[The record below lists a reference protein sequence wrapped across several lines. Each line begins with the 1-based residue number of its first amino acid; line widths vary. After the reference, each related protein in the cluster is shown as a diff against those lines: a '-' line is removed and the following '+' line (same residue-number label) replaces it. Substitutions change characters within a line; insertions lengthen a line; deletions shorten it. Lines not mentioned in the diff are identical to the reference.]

1 MDRDLFLQD
10 VLRKP
15 EVLSRL
21 EGHNFKWPD
30 LRGKRIF
37 FVGMGSSHFAA
48 KTIAHRLQVQGI
60 NAYAML
66 ASVQNLPI
74 LDKDDAVVAISAS
87 GNSVETNDFISRVS
101 APVILLTNNAELNL
115 DHISEVIYI
124 NATTERGGVACLS
137 YMATLIALLQ
147 LEEQLTSNKFLDDAI
162 SKSVHAV
169 QHILD
174 TQDLWTSLLDAF
186 VSGDDGVQF
195 AAPLERLS
203 SAEQSALMIRECARK
218 KAGASEVG
226 DWSHVDVYLTKT
238 TDYRLIAFSG
248 SRWTEQMLEWT
259 TKRNSRVL
267 QIGHQTPNAELDF
280 PYSDNALV
288 ALLSEVTYAEITSG
302 SLWYHTSK

>member
-37 FVGMGSSHFAA
+37 FVGMGSSHYAA
-48 KTIAHRLQVQGI
+48 KTIAHRLQVQGV

-74 LDKDDAVVAISAS
+74 LGKDDAVIAISAS

-115 DHISEVIYI
+115 DHISEVIYM

-137 YMATLIALLQ
+137 YMATLISLLQ

-162 SKSVHAV
+162 SKSIHAV

-174 TQDLWTSLLDAF
+174 TQDLWTEKLDDF
-186 VSGDDGVQF
+186 VSGNDGVQF
-195 AAPLERLS
+195 VAPLERLS

-218 KAGASEVG
+218 KSDASEVG

-238 TDYRLIAFSG
+238 SDYRLIAFSG

-267 QIGHQTPNAELDF
+267 QIGHETPTAELDY
-280 PYSDNALV
+280 PYSDDALV

-302 SLWYHTSK
+302 RLWYHISK

>member
-218 KAGASEVG
+218 KADASEIG